1 MQTTIANTLLAP
13 FLRSRHAGRVARLTW
28 SPNWL
33 TLNLV
38 MLALV
43 VLVGIA
49 YVVVT
54 NAVSTQG
61 FTVKK
66 LELQLEELTTQHAQ
80 LTVRSAELQSLDA
93 IRAAAASLDLTDL
106 ARVQYVPESRTVAS
120 R

>member
-1 MQTTIANTLLAP
+1 MQTTIANALLAP
-13 FLRSRHAGRVARLTW
+13 FLRSRHAGKIAHLTW

-33 TLNLV
+33 TLNFI

-54 NAVSTQG
+54 NTVSTQG
-61 FTVKK
+61 FAVKK
-66 LELQLEELTTQHAQ
+66 LELRLEELTTQHAQ
-80 LTVRSAELQSLDA
+80 LTVSSAELQSLDA
-93 IRAAAASLDLTDL
+93 IRAAAASLNLTDL
-106 ARVQYVPESRTVAS
+106 ARVQYVPGSHTVAS